1 MKIIEKKDCMGCYAC
16 FNICP
21 QNAITMQE
29 DEKGFKYPIIDKEK
43 CIKCGLCKK
52 VCPVINQTIIKN
64 TPQAYAIINKDNYVR
79 ETSSSGGCFSLIAE
93 YIIENGGVVFG
104 ATFDENW
111 RVKHTWIENI
121 EKIKMFRGSKYL
133 QSTIGDT
140 YKRAKEF
147 LDKGRKVLFTGT
159 PCQIEGLKSY
169 LRKDYDN
176 LYTQDIICHGVPSPK
191 VHDKYLEY
199 QKNKFN
205 AKKIKRIEHRNKEN
219 GWKEYN
225 VKIEFDNAIYKEEHN
240 KDLFI
245 QAFLRDTILRDSCYN
260 CHFKKEN
267 RMSDIT
273 LADFWGIEQV
283 KSSMNDNKGTSLVIL
298 NSKKGNEMFDAI
310 KDKIKFEKVNFEDA
324 IKYNPSMIK
333 SANMDK
339 KREEFFKNL
348 NNMRFDKLVQKYTYT
363 PNIFKRIT
371 RKFKN
376 IIIKSIKL
384 QKTQ

>member
-219 GWKEYN
+219 GWKVVEISLMASNAKRHKMFYSAGVEEFLSLVKHAEFIVTN
-225 VKIEFDNAIYKEEHN
+225 SFHGMIFSVQFKKQFVVFSREQCSNKIEELLNLFGLKDRLLVTGKELFVKDIDYN
-240 KDLFI
+240 KVF
-245 QAFLRDTILRDSCYN
+245 S
-260 CHFKKEN
+260 
-267 RMSDIT
+267 
-273 LADFWGIEQV
+273 
-283 KSSMNDNKGTSLVIL
+283 
-298 NSKKGNEMFDAI
+298 
-310 KDKIKFEKVNFEDA
+310 KIKNEREKSLDYLA
-324 IKYNPSMIK
+324 
-333 SANMDK
+333 
-339 KREEFFKNL
+339 KNL
-348 NNMRFDKLVQKYTYT
+348 EIMY
-363 PNIFKRIT
+363 
-371 RKFKN
+371 RKGSAKN
-376 IIIKSIKL
+376 E
-384 QKTQ
+384 Q